1 MKKKYIYIVYKKM
14 NNDAY
19 KLKYMKYKAKY
30 LELKNMLGGA
40 EAEKYV
46 VGMRVK
52 RVKGDDDVYADGSI
66 HRAEA
71 LGKYGIIKSIQE
83 EKEWPPGSGKM
94 LPKMYF
100 IDFKNHYEGTKHE
113 GVTIGVIEDDLE
125 LVPSYQGQQL
135 SSRVPEMPGRQPR
148 TGLSE
153 IQYPIE
159 HELNLKQKEKIDNI
173 VSRLN
178 ISKKFWHTNKTIFD
192 IEIEYQNEFIVMVS
206 YPTGNVWPQ
215 ENTRYASKFWSN
227 FNPSEYYSDTDKMIE
242 IANQEKYLLDKIK
255 NIADTVWRSEKK

>member
-1 MKKKYIYIVYKKM
+1 MS
-14 NNDAY
+14 NDAY
-19 KLKYMKYKAKY
+19 KLKYLKYKEKY
-30 LELKNMLGGA
+30 LELKNMFGGA

-113 GVTIGVIEDDLE
+113 GVTISVIEDDLE

-135 SSRVPEMPGRQPR
+135 SSRVPEMPGRRPIQTRQAAERGSLRAAAAALAEEEYGGPRAAPR
-148 TGLSE
+148 TPVPGLPEKE
-153 IQYPIE
+153 IEVQVGTRIALLPLYKIGEPIE
-159 HELNLKQKEKIDNI
+159 MNDKQLSAYKLRPEYGRLIDA
-173 VSRLN
+173 
-178 ISKKFWHTNKTIFD
+178 D
-192 IEIEYQNEFIVMVS
+192 
-206 YPTGNVWPQ
+206 
-215 ENTRYASKFWSN
+215 ENTIMISELPGFKSYLFKVKIIPTRYYGKSSTKQLIRL
-227 FNPSEYYSDTDKMIE
+227 K
-242 IANQEKYLLDKIK
+242 
-255 NIADTVWRSEKK
+255 

>member
-1 MKKKYIYIVYKKM
+1 MK
-14 NNDAY
+14 NDAY
-19 KLKYMKYKAKY
+19 KLKYLKYKEKY
-30 LELKNMLGGA
+30 LELKEMLGGA

-71 LGKYGIIKSIQE
+71 LGKYGIIKSIE
-83 EKEWPPGSGKM
+83 EEREWPPGSGKM
-94 LPKMYF
+94 LPKMYV

-113 GVTIGVIEDDLE
+113 GVTISVIEDDLE

-135 SSRVPEMPGRQPR
+135 SSRVPEMPERQPR

-153 IQYPIE
+153 IQYPNE

-178 ISKKFWHTNKTIFD
+178 ISKKFWHTNETIFD
-192 IEIEYQNEFIVMVS
+192 IQIEYLNEFIVMVS
-206 YPTGNVWPQ
+206 YPDGIIWPQ
-215 ENTRYASKFWSN
+215 ENSRFAKKFWSN
-227 FNPSEYYSDTDKMIE
+227 FETGKYLDDMDKMIK
-242 IANQEKYLLDKIK
+242 IAMERKYLLYKIK